1 MPKIYDE
8 ERIGE
13 GRWIVLDLVKYSD
26 RFGADRDW
34 EVARRVNAAGAVGI
48 IATLKPSNAMIFIRQ
63 YRVPMDAYVIECPAG
78 LVDHGETV
86 ETTAVRELYEET
98 GYSGSITKTL
108 PPVCS
113 SPGFTDEVIALV
125 LMEVDENAPENQ
137 NVVPALEP
145 GEDIETII
153 VQENDLESFISAAI
167 ARGDRVDAKIM
178 SWLIAK
184 LGW

>member
-8 ERIGE
+8 KRIGE
-13 GRWIVLDLVKYSD
+13 GKWIVLDLVKYTD

-48 IATLKPSNAMIFIRQ
+48 IATLKPSNSMVFIRQ
-63 YRVPMDAYVIECPAG
+63 YRVPMNAYVIECPAG

-86 ETTAVRELYEET
+86 ESTAVRELYEET
-98 GYSGSITKTL
+98 GYSGKITRIL

-113 SPGFTDEVIALV
+113 SPGFTDETIALV
-125 LMEVDENAPENQ
+125 LMEIDENASENQ
-137 NVVPALEP
+137 NVIPALEP

-153 VQENDLESFISAAI
+153 VPENELETFINSAI
-167 ARGDRVDAKIM
+167 DRGDRVDAKIM

-184 LGW
+184 LNW